1 VQRPLASA
9 TGTQSVSLGV
19 GATVRRSETRF
30 MRALRR
36 WKAFRPVN
44 AAMRACDIKPA
55 LLPFQQ
61 SVPYAKAVTL
71 GGAVAEW
78 HDLGCG
84 RALVLRRGRVRLL
97 SRGPVWEPGCSVD
110 VQRAA
115 LRRLARWPG
124 VTVMTPE
131 VPVQGFGFIPLV
143 TAVHLAVWDLSGDL
157 RAGLCGKWR
166 NRLIA
171 AERSGVTAR
180 PGDAAALDR
189 LIREEGQQR
198 QARGYRA
205 LPEAFTRALPMDA
218 LRVWAWWQKGRLEAA
233 MAFVVHGTTATY
245 HLGWASEVA
254 RSAGA
259 HPVLLMQAAE
269 ALRQEGLAWLD
280 LGSVDTEAAP
290 GLARFKLGTGARL
303 HRLGATMLVLP

>member
-1 VQRPLASA
+1 MSA
-9 TGTQSVSLGV
+9 HDL
-19 GATVRRSETRF
+19 
-30 MRALRR
+30 
-36 WKAFRPVN
+36 
-44 AAMRACDIKPA
+44 KPA

-61 SVPYAKAVTL
+61 SAPYAKAVTL

-84 RALVLRRGRVRLL
+84 RALVLRRGQVRLL
-97 SRGPVWEPGCSVD
+97 SRGPVWEPATPAD
-110 VQRAA
+110 MQRTA

-131 VPVQGFGFIPLV
+131 LPVQGFGFVPLV
-143 TAVHLAVWDLSGDL
+143 TPVHLALWELSGDL
-157 RAGLCGKWR
+157 RAGLAGKWR

-171 AERSGVTAR
+171 AERSGVTAL
-180 PGDAAALDR
+180 PGDAMALDR
-189 LIREEGQQR
+189 LIREEGLQR
-198 QARGYRA
+198 RARGYRA
-205 LPEAFTRALPMDA
+205 LPEGFSRALPMDA
-218 LRVWAWWQKGRLEAA
+218 LRLWTWWQKGRLEAA
-233 MAFVVHGTTATY
+233 MAFVVHGSTATY

-254 RSAGA
+254 RSVGA

-269 ALRQEGLAWLD
+269 ALQREGLAWLD
-280 LGSVDTEAAP
+280 LGSVDTEVAP